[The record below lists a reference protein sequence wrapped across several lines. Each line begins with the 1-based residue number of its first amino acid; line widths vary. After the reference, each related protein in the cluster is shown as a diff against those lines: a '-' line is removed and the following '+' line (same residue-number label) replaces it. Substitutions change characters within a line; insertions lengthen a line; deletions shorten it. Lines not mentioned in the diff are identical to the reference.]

1 MHSGDRVRSN
11 WGKRARRGSDLAKL
25 AEGTLHRI
33 QDAREAKE
41 KFEGQ
46 TAISGE
52 RETTIRNVGREL
64 ADAQDQLQN
73 AKNEIDALRS
83 DLERIEA

>member
-52 RETTIRNVGREL
+52 RETTIRNREL
-64 ADAQDQLQN
+64 ADAHDQLQN